1 MPSDRLRWPA
11 EALWQAIEP
20 RLPGFTVEVVA
31 EIDSTNSEL
40 MRRCRD
46 GRGDPVLLVA
56 ERQSAGRG
64 RLGRSWHSPPGSS
77 LTFSLGLPL
86 APPNWSGLSL
96 AVGVSLAESLQSL
109 GVVGVGL
116 KWPNDIW
123 LGQAKLAGILIETAG
138 AQRYAV
144 VGVGLNLQ
152 EPSPGWVPPGPQ
164 TAAPPAWL
172 NSVLEADGPAVLAA
186 VIPPLVADVLEFERG
201 GWAAFARRF
210 DALDA
215 LRGQQVRLS
224 DGLEGQA
231 DGVGPEG
238 ALRLLTPA
246 GVRQVVS
253 GELSVRPLGA

>member
-1 MPSDRLRWPA
+1 
-11 EALWQAIEP
+11 
-20 RLPGFTVEVVA
+20 
-31 EIDSTNSEL
+31 
-40 MRRCRD
+40 
-46 GRGDPVLLVA
+46 
-56 ERQSAGRG
+56 
-64 RLGRSWHSPPGSS
+64 
-77 LTFSLGLPL
+77 
-86 APPNWSGLSL
+86 
-96 AVGVSLAESLQSL
+96 
-109 GVVGVGL
+109 
-116 KWPNDIW
+116 

-186 VIPPLVADVLEFERG
+186 VIPPLVADVLEFERW

-210 DALDA
+210 DAFDA